1 MGNPFVF
8 VVGKGRSGTTLVRA
22 MLTAH
27 PEMAIPPETHFI
39 VPLSLDG
46 AVVPAPGQVDV
57 GTLVDRLE
65 KHHGF
70 PGMGLESPELR
81 RQLTQRA
88 PRDYAEAIRYLFELY
103 ALKEGKSRYGDKTPG
118 HVLHIPALSK
128 LFEEARFIHVI
139 RDGRNVML
147 SNLETDFGPAG
158 IAEGALV
165 WRRLVSEGRRTGRVL
180 GPERYCEVRY
190 EDLLDD
196 PESAIRR
203 LSAFASLDYHDDML
217 RYSERGSDIVGSA
230 QHHRN
235 LDLPPTKGLRDWRSG
250 MPAHQVAVFEKLA
263 GDQLE
268 AFGYERSSARL
279 GPRARAE
286 LGMSWMS
293 FQTRRVRSRLARF
306 QPTKN
311 SVSAR

>member
-22 MLTAH
+22 MLAAH

-39 VPLSLDG
+39 VPLSEDE
-46 AVVPAPGQVDV
+46 AVVPGSRQVDLDA
-57 GTLVDRLE
+57 LVDRLE
-65 KHHGF
+65 NHHGF
-70 PGMGLESPELR
+70 PGMGLDAAELR
-81 RQLTQRA
+81 TELTRRA
-88 PRDYAEAIRYLFELY
+88 SRNYAEAIRDLFEIY
-103 ALKEGKSRYGDKTPG
+103 ALSQGKSRYGDKTPG
-118 HVLHIPALSK
+118 HVLHIPALAR
-128 LFEEARFIHVI
+128 LFEEARFIHII

-147 SNLETDFGPAG
+147 SNFETDFGPAG

-165 WRRLVSEGRRTGRVL
+165 WRRLVSEGRRTGRAL

-196 PESAIRR
+196 PETSIRR
-203 LSAFASLDYHDDML
+203 LCTFASLEYHDDML
-217 RYSERGSDIVGSA
+217 GYFERGSAIVGSA
-230 QHHRN
+230 EHHRN
-235 LDLPPTKGLRDWRSG
+235 LDLPPTKGMRDWRSE
-250 MPAHQVAVFEKLA
+250 MPAHQLAVFERLA

-293 FQTRRVRSRLARF
+293 FQTRRVRARLTRI
-306 QPTKN
+306 QPLKR
-311 SVSAR
+311 SASAR